1 MFFGDFLKFL
11 TKNYQLHK
19 TKLQLKLNIMRKQC
33 IMLLKS
39 GFFLGALF
47 LLMGFHQASAQQ
59 TINGTVVDAAGVGI
73 PGANVLVKGTTT
85 GAVTDFDGNFS
96 ISASSGDVL
105 EISFLGYVTQSITV
119 GNQTTI
125 RVTLA
130 EDTAQLDEVVVI
142 GYGTA
147 KKSDLTGAVSQVSAK
162 SFEKQPLIRVED
174 ALQGRAAGVS
184 VARAG
189 GAPGAAVKVRI
200 RGVNSINGDNS
211 PLVVI
216 DGIIGGDLSTINP
229 NDIANMDVLKDASA
243 TAIYGSR
250 GSNGVIIVTTKKGR
264 GKSKIDFDYFT
275 TIATVP
281 EYLPTLGAADFARLE
296 NGRRLRG
303 GGTAIFSQTEIDV
316 FDEFGG
322 TNYQREIFQTGISN
336 NAQLSVSGS
345 EGKVNYFISGNYVD
359 QEGIVI
365 NTGFERYSIRA
376 NVNAEVSD
384 KIKVGLNT
392 FATRSSTVNDL
403 TALNR
408 FQGSLIVKALA
419 WDPTTPIFDEN
430 GNYNR
435 FSSMALASLNANPI
449 EDLNT
454 TNVENMNDRFNI
466 NINVSYDIT
475 DNFNYTLLAGASTV
489 NSNTETYR
497 LDHPLNDIAFGN
509 SKNTTHQVSN
519 ILTWQ
524 KVFAEKHDLKVT
536 GVYEFSG
543 FQNRFNAYNGNDV
556 SIPLG
561 FYLGELAAARNFNN
575 NFSESAIE
583 SVMGR
588 VEYILDNNLFITG
601 TVRADSSSKFREGN
615 RTGVFP
621 SVSGRYSFN
630 NLLEDN
636 NTFNS
641 LSLRAGWGQVGNEN
655 IAAYSTFPTVNINSI
670 YAFDGSTVLPGSSP
684 AGYGNPDLTWE
695 TTTQTNIGLDLGL
708 FSGRASLSIDG
719 YVKNTTDLLLNVP
732 VPNTLGGGFITQNV
746 GEVENKGI
754 DIALS
759 GSIIQTEDFNWD
771 SSFNFSYS
779 KNKVID
785 LGGVDEI
792 QGTFESVDGK
802 QRTWNRIQ
810 VGEPL
815 GQFWGATFLGTWKT
829 SEAAEAAQLGL
840 IPGDAKYVTDADG
853 DITFGN
859 IGNGTPTTF
868 WGFNNTITYKNW
880 DFNIFF
886 QGVHGFDVLNAVQG
900 IIVGATGNQRSFLA
914 TEQLN
919 QWTSTNETEI
929 PAGGENEIGSTRF
942 VEKGDFI
949 RLSNL
954 SVGYTFNELVD
965 GINYVKVYAS
975 GQNLFLIT
983 DYSGYDPEH
992 TSRPANNAG
1001 NVDVAAG
1008 INVGAYPNPRTFSLG
1023 VKIGL

>member
-1 MFFGDFLKFL
+1 
-11 TKNYQLHK
+11 
-19 TKLQLKLNIMRKQC
+19 MRKQC
-33 IMLLKS
+33 IMLLRS
-39 GFFLGALF
+39 GFFMGALF
-47 LLMGFHQASAQQ
+47 LLMGFHQANAQQ
-59 TINGTVVDAAGVGI
+59 TINGTVVDEAGVGI
-73 PGANVLVKGTTT
+73 PGANVLVKGTTK
-85 GAVTDFDGNFS
+85 GAVTDFDGNFT
-96 ISASSGDVL
+96 IEASSGDVL
-105 EISFLGYVTQSITV
+105 EISFLGYVTQSVTV
-119 GNQTTI
+119 GNQTSIT
-125 RVTLA
+125 VTLA
-130 EDTAQLDEVVVI
+130 EDAAQLDEVVVI

-147 KKSDLTGAVSQVSAK
+147 KKSDLTGAVSQVSSK
-162 SFEKQPLIRVED
+162 SFEKQPLVRVED

-264 GKSKIDFDYFT
+264 GKAKIDFDYFT
-275 TIATVP
+275 TIESVP

-296 NGRRLRG
+296 NARRVRA
-303 GGTAIFSQTEIDV
+303 GGTEIFTPAEIGV
-316 FDEFGG
+316 FDQFGG
-322 TNYQREIFQTGISN
+322 TDYQRELFQTGISN

-359 QEGIVI
+359 QEGIVK

-376 NVNAEVSD
+376 NVNADVSD
-384 KIKVGLNT
+384 KIKVGLNA

-403 TALNR
+403 TSFNR
-408 FQGSLIVKALA
+408 FQGSLVVKALS
-419 WDPTTPIFDEN
+419 WDPTTPIFDAN

-435 FSSMALASLNANPI
+435 FSIQSLASLNANPI
-449 EDLNT
+449 EDINT
-454 TNVENMNDRFNI
+454 TNIENVNDRFNI
-466 NINVSYDIT
+466 NLNISYDIT
-475 DNFNYTLLAGASTV
+475 DNLNYTLLAGASTI
-489 NSNTETYR
+489 NANTETYR

-509 SKNTTHQVSN
+509 NKNTTHQVSN

-524 KVFAEKHDLKVT
+524 KVFNDKHDVKVT

-543 FQNRFNAYNGNDV
+543 FQGRFNGYSGNDL

-561 FYLGELAAARNFNN
+561 FFLGELAAARNFSNG
-575 NFSESAIE
+575 FSESAIE

-588 VEYILDNNLFITG
+588 AEYILDDTFFLTG
-601 TVRADSSSKFREGN
+601 TVRADSSSKFRDGN

-621 SVSGRYSFN
+621 SVSARYSFN
-630 NLLEDN
+630 NLIEDSQN
-636 NTFNS
+636 ISN
-641 LSLRAGWGQVGNEN
+641 LSVRAGWGQVGNEN
-655 IAAYSTFPTVNINSI
+655 IPPYSTFPTVNINST
-670 YAFDGSTVLPGSSP
+670 YAFDGANVQPGSSP

-695 TTTQTNIGLDLGL
+695 TTTQTNVGIDIGL

-719 YVKNTTDLLLNVP
+719 YTKNTTDLLLNVP
-732 VPNTLGGGFITQNV
+732 VPNTLGGGFITQNI
-746 GEVENKGI
+746 GEVENNGI
-754 DIALS
+754 DVALS
-759 GSIIQTEDFNWD
+759 GTIIQKEDFNWQ
-771 SSFNFSYS
+771 SNFNFSYS
-779 KNKVID
+779 KNKVVD

-792 QGTFESVDGK
+792 QGSFESVDGR

-829 SEAAEAAQLGL
+829 SEAAEAAAVGL
-840 IPGDAKYVTDADG
+840 MPGDAKYATDDDG
-853 DITFGN
+853 NLTFGV

-868 WGFNNTITYKNW
+868 WGFNNTLTYKNW
-880 DFNIFF
+880 DLNVFF

-900 IIVGATGNQRSFLA
+900 IIVGNTGNQRSFLA

-919 QWTSTNETEI
+919 QWTPTNETNI
-929 PAGGENEIGSTRF
+929 PAGGENEIGSTRY

-954 SVGYTFNELVD
+954 SLGYTFNELVE
-965 GINYVKVYAS
+965 GINYIKVYAS

-1008 INVGAYPNPRTFSLG
+1008 INVGAYPNPRTFALG